1 MTIPG
6 PIQTATAAS
15 AVIVIVEDERPIA
28 DAIATRLRSEGYLVE
43 IAGDGPSGVEL
54 VERVQPDLV
63 VLDLMLP
70 GFDGVEVCRRIQ
82 RDRHVPV
89 IMLTARDT
97 EADLV
102 TGLGAGADDYI
113 TKPFSQRALVARIE
127 AVLRR
132 TQSVPAAGAP
142 PEVLRQGG
150 VELDLI
156 GRTAARDSAPVHLT
170 VTEFELAAWFLRH
183 PGTVFTREQLLQS
196 VWGYPDGSGERT
208 VDSHIQAVRRKLGAG
223 FVRTVHGVGYGLGA

>member
-1 MTIPG
+1 MSIVSRG
-6 PIQTATAAS
+6 
-15 AVIVIVEDERPIA
+15 VIAIIEDERPIA
-28 DAIATRLRSEGYLVE
+28 EAIAARLRSEDFTVE
-43 IAGDGPSGVEL
+43 IAGDGPTGVDL
-54 VERVQPDLV
+54 VERLRPDLV
-63 VLDLMLP
+63 ILDLMLP

-132 TQSVPAAGAP
+132 VQATPASPTTIGSMA
-142 PEVLRQGG
+142 ELLRLGD
-150 VELDLI
+150 VELDLT
-156 GRTAARDSAPVHLT
+156 GHTATRNAATVHLT

-208 VDSHIQAVRRKLGAG
+208 VDSHIQAVRRKLGAS
-223 FVRTVHGVGYGLGA
+223 FVRTVHGVGYGLGS